1 MTAMLRGIDVSN
13 HKMREG
19 LKDLKPL
26 MKSAQFCICKAT
38 GGVSFVDSSCD
49 YYVQQLREMG
59 KPWGFYHF
67 ANDNG
72 DRSTAEEEARFFV
85 DNCINYFG
93 ENQEWVKFV
102 GTFDKDYSGG
112 WINGEGT
119 MWYSDGR
126 VVTGIWE
133 GTTLI
138 EEFSSE
144 QTDPALIRAE
154 AEAARADFF
163 ADPIFG
169 EAGL

>member
-1 MTAMLRGIDVSN
+1 MEYRKLPHGDEQISIIGMGNSSLGASGEGEAEKTVAMAL
-13 HKMREG
+13 E
-19 LKDLKPL
+19 
-26 MKSAQFCICKAT
+26 
-38 GGVSFVDSSCD
+38 
-49 YYVQQLREMG
+49 
-59 KPWGFYHF
+59 
-67 ANDNG
+67 NG
-72 DRSTAEEEARFFV
+72 
-85 DNCINYFG
+85 INYFG